1 MAIYHF
7 EGQVISRTS
16 GRTSVAAAAYR
27 SRERLYNEYDGLTHD
42 YTYRHDLL
50 WEQIILPPNA
60 QAAWQDRETL
70 WNAVEL
76 SETQKDN
83 RLAREFNAALPIE
96 LDLPEWKQLLT
107 DFIQQQ
113 FVSQGMCADVVIHNP
128 GDGHNPHAHI
138 MLTVRPLKENGEWAN
153 KTEKEY
159 LCVRDGEER
168 GFTAAEFKEA
178 KLDGW
183 GKQYPFFVGKKKI
196 YMTAAEGE
204 DRKLKRASKY
214 PKCTLY
220 GRQNPIAERWNSDE
234 QFVAWRAA
242 WADAVNIILEQNQ
255 IDQRADHRSNAARGI
270 EEKPTIHEG
279 VIARALERKGI
290 LSDRCEL
297 NRQIKADNILVRELK
312 AEIKRLE
319 KQARGDD
326 KALAG
331 ALEQSQNA
339 IIMIRYQIIFN
350 YAQITKMKSERE
362 KTMPIIHD
370 YHNMMKELK
379 PMQKQRASLKKE
391 LDHCSPVQLIRK
403 AQLQKQIDEL
413 STAMVP
419 YVTRQND
426 LLKKLGCK
434 DDKAVGELEKK
445 MESIRSSIAQAEHR
459 ANVLDGQ
466 HDEQLARHMK
476 LMNRIT
482 PDNAAAIDVER
493 DAIRQAQ
500 RDVMLQKIYGTYGNL
515 FEQTTMNHAVKITE
529 DIICRDVNGKLYL
542 SHLGKKGNE
551 YLSHPTKPL

>member
-50 WEQIILPPNA
+50 WEQIMLPPNA
-60 QAAWQDRETL
+60 PAAWQDRETL

-159 LCVRDGEER
+159 LCVRAGEER

-178 KLDGW
+178 KWDGW
-183 GKQYPFFVGKKKI
+183 EKQYPFFVGKKKV

-220 GRQNPIAERWNSDE
+220 GRQNPIAERWNGDE

-242 WADAVNIILEQNQ
+242 WADAVNVVLEQNQ
-255 IDQRADHRSNAARGI
+255 IAARIDHRSNAARGI

-290 LSDRCEL
+290 VSDRCEL
-297 NRQIKADNILVRELK
+297 NRQIKADNNLIRELK

-319 KQARGDD
+319 KQVRGDG

-370 YHNMMKELK
+370 YHDVMKELK
-379 PMQKQRASLKKE
+379 TMQKQRASLKKE
-391 LDHCSPVQLIRK
+391 LDNCSPMQLIRK
-403 AQLQKQIDEL
+403 VQLQKQVDEL
-413 STAMVP
+413 STAMAP
-419 YVTRQND
+419 YVTRHTD
-426 LLKKLGCK
+426 LLKALGCK
-434 DDKAVGELEKK
+434 DDKAVAELEKK

-466 HDEQLARHMK
+466 HVEQMARHMK

-482 PDNAAAIDVER
+482 PDNASAIDAER
-493 DAIRQAQ
+493 TAIRQTQ
-500 RDVMLQKIYGTYGNL
+500 RDVMMQKIYDTYGNL

-529 DIICRDVNGKLYL
+529 DIIRREMKRAVVKDHAAV
-542 SHLGKKGNE
+542 HAE
-551 YLSHPTKPL
+551 ERE

>member
-50 WEQIILPPNA
+50 WEQIMLPPNA
-60 QAAWQDRETL
+60 PAAWQDRETL
-70 WNAVEL
+70 WNAVEQ

-96 LDLPEWKQLLT
+96 LGLPEWKQLLT

-113 FVSQGMCADVVIHNP
+113 FVNQGMCADVVIHNP

-168 GFTAAEFKEA
+168 GFTATEFREA
-178 KLDGW
+178 KEQGW
-183 GKQYPFFVGKKKI
+183 EKQYPFFIGKKKV

-242 WADAVNIILEQNQ
+242 WADAVNVVLEQNQ
-255 IDQRADHRSNAARGI
+255 IAARIDHRSNAARGI
-270 EEKPTIHEG
+270 GEKPTIHEG

-290 LSDRCEL
+290 VSDRCEL
-297 NRQIKADNILVRELK
+297 NRQIRADNNMIRELK

-319 KQARGDD
+319 KQARGDG
-326 KALAG
+326 KALAV

-339 IIMIRYQIIFN
+339 IIMLRYQIIFN

-370 YHNMMKELK
+370 YHNVMKELK

-391 LDHCSPVQLIRK
+391 LDNCSPVQLIRK

-413 STAMVP
+413 STAMAP
-419 YVTRQND
+419 YVTKRAD
-426 LLKKLGCK
+426 LLKALGCK

-466 HDEQLARHMK
+466 HGEQMTRHMK

-482 PDNAAAIDVER
+482 PDKASAIDAER
-493 DAIRQAQ
+493 TAIRHAQ
-500 RDVMLQKIYGTYGNL
+500 RDVMMQKIYNTYGDL

-529 DIICRDVNGKLYL
+529 DIIRKEMKRTVIKNHAAVRAEERG
-542 SHLGKKGNE
+542 
-551 YLSHPTKPL
+551 

>member
-60 QAAWQDRETL
+60 PAAWQDRETL
-70 WNAVEL
+70 WNAVEQ

-107 DFIQQQ
+107 DFVQQQ

-168 GFTAAEFKEA
+168 GFTAAEFREA
-178 KLDGW
+178 KEQGW
-183 GKQYPFFVGKKKI
+183 EKQYPYFVGKKKV

-242 WADAVNIILEQNQ
+242 WADAVNVVLEQNQ
-255 IDQRADHRSNAARGI
+255 IVAKIDHRSNVARGT

-290 LSDRCEL
+290 VSDRCEL
-297 NRQIKADNILVRELK
+297 NRQIKADNNLIRELK

-319 KQARGDD
+319 KQARGDG
-326 KALAG
+326 KALAV

-370 YHNMMKELK
+370 YHDVMKELK

-391 LDHCSPVQLIRK
+391 LDSCSPLTFSK
-403 AQLQKQIDEL
+403 
-413 STAMVP
+413 T
-419 YVTRQND
+419 
-426 LLKKLGCK
+426 
-434 DDKAVGELEKK
+434 
-445 MESIRSSIAQAEHR
+445 
-459 ANVLDGQ
+459 
-466 HDEQLARHMK
+466 
-476 LMNRIT
+476 
-482 PDNAAAIDVER
+482 
-493 DAIRQAQ
+493 
-500 RDVMLQKIYGTYGNL
+500 
-515 FEQTTMNHAVKITE
+515 
-529 DIICRDVNGKLYL
+529 
-542 SHLGKKGNE
+542 
-551 YLSHPTKPL
+551 

>member
-50 WEQIILPPNA
+50 WEQIMLPPNA
-60 QAAWQDRETL
+60 PAAWQDRETL

-168 GFTAAEFKEA
+168 GFTAAEFRDAKEQ
-178 KLDGW
+178 GW
-183 GKQYPFFVGKKKI
+183 EKQYPFFVGKKKV

-234 QFVAWRAA
+234 QFVEWRAA
-242 WADAVNIILEQNQ
+242 WADAVNVVLEQNH
-255 IDQRADHRSNAARGI
+255 IAARIDHRSNAARGI

-290 LSDRCEL
+290 VSDRCEL
-297 NRQIKADNILVRELK
+297 NRQIKADNNLIRELK

-319 KQARGDD
+319 KQARGDE
-326 KALAG
+326 KALAV

-350 YAQITKMKSERE
+350 YTQITKMKSERE

-370 YHNMMKELK
+370 YHNVMKELK

-391 LDHCSPVQLIRK
+391 LDNCSPIQFVRK
-403 AQLQKQIDEL
+403 AQLQKQIDDL
-413 STAMVP
+413 STAMSP
-419 YVTRQND
+419 YVTRRTD
-426 LLKKLGCK
+426 LLKVLGCK
-434 DDKAVGELEKK
+434 GDKAVAELEKK
-445 MESIRSSIAQAEHR
+445 MESIRNSITQAEHR

-466 HDEQLARHMK
+466 HDEQMARHVK

-482 PDNAAAIDVER
+482 PDNASAVNAER
-493 DAIRQAQ
+493 DAIRQVQ
-500 RDVMLQKIYGTYGNL
+500 RGVMLQKMYDTYGNL
-515 FEQTTMNHAVKITE
+515 FEQTTMDHAVKITE
-529 DIICRDVNGKLYL
+529 DIIRREMKRAVVKDHAAV
-542 SHLGKKGNE
+542 HAE
-551 YLSHPTKPL
+551 ERE

>member
-50 WEQIILPPNA
+50 WEQIMLPPNA
-60 QAAWQDRETL
+60 PAAWQDRETL
-70 WNAVEL
+70 WNAVEQ

-107 DFIQQQ
+107 DFVQQQ

-128 GDGHNPHAHI
+128 NDGHNPHAHI
-138 MLTVRPLKENGEWAN
+138 MLTVRPLKENGDWAN

-168 GFTAAEFKEA
+168 GFTAAEFREA
-178 KLDGW
+178 KEQGW
-183 GKQYPFFVGKKKI
+183 EKQYPFFVGKKKT

-242 WADAVNIILEQNQ
+242 WADAVNVVLEQNQ
-255 IDQRADHRSNAARGI
+255 IAARIDHRSNAARGI

-279 VIARALERKGI
+279 VITRALERKGI
-290 LSDRCEL
+290 VSDRCEL
-297 NRQIKADNILVRELK
+297 NRQIKADNNLIRELK

-326 KALAG
+326 KVLAV

-370 YHNMMKELK
+370 YHNVMKELK

-391 LDHCSPVQLIRK
+391 LDNCSPMQLIRK

-413 STAMVP
+413 STAMAP
-419 YVTRQND
+419 YVIRRTD
-426 LLKKLGCK
+426 LLKSLDCK

-445 MESIRSSIAQAEHR
+445 MESIRSSISQAEHR

-466 HDEQLARHMK
+466 HDEQMAQHMK

-482 PDNAAAIDVER
+482 SDNSSAVNAER
-493 DAIRQAQ
+493 DAIRQTQ
-500 RDVMLQKIYGTYGNL
+500 RDVMLQKMHDTYSDL
-515 FEQTTMNHAVKITE
+515 FERTTMNHAVKITE
-529 DIICRDVNGKLYL
+529 DIIRREMKHAVVKDHAAVHAG
-542 SHLGKKGNE
+542 E
-551 YLSHPTKPL
+551 RE